1 MLRTSLATGAIL
13 VAATVVFTLPAQ
25 AQDPSG
31 PWPNRAVRIV
41 VPYAP
46 GNTGDITFRQIQP
59 LLETKLGAR
68 FLVDNKAGASGN
80 IGAEEV
86 VRARPDGHTLLLG
99 ATNNYVTNQHLIRG
113 MRFDPLRDLMPIT
126 MVSNA
131 PSVVV
136 VAESMPVNDL
146 RGLSAFA
153 AKASPPLAFGS
164 PGIGTPP
171 HLAAELF
178 RQLAGVEMVHVPY
191 KGSPPAVQ
199 GLVNGETQLYITA
212 FSSVAAMVK
221 AGRLKALAVAGD
233 TRLAA
238 LPQVPTSAEQG
249 MPALRTGNW
258 WGLSAP
264 TGTDPDL
271 IRRIADAIREALS
284 DPGVRDRYQEL
295 GLTAV
300 GNSPSEFAAQMQREA
315 AAWKQVIDKA
325 GLAPN

>member
-1 MLRTSLATGAIL
+1 MFNPRTALWVSLTTLMLPL
-13 VAATVVFTLPAQ
+13 AAT
-25 AQDPSG
+25 AQDNA
-31 PWPNRAVRIV
+31 PWPNRAVRVV

-59 LLETKLGAR
+59 LLEAKLGAR
-68 FLVDNKAGASGN
+68 FLIDNKAGASGN

-86 VRARPDGHTLLLG
+86 VRSKPDGYTLLLG

-113 MRFDPLRDLMPIT
+113 MRFDPLRDLAPIT

-136 VAESMPVNDL
+136 VAETMAASNL
-146 RGLSAFA
+146 KELSAIA

-199 GLVNGETQLYITA
+199 GLINNETQLYVTA

-233 TRLAA
+233 SRLAA
-238 LPQVPTSAEQG
+238 LPNVPTSAEQG

-264 TGTDPDL
+264 AGTDAEL
-271 IRRIADAIREALS
+271 IRRIAAA
-284 DPGVRDRYQEL
+284 VRDTLADTAVRERYQEL

-300 GNSPSEFAAQMQREA
+300 GNSPADFAAQMQREA
-315 AAWKQVIDKA
+315 STWKQVIDKA
-325 GLAPN
+325 GLTPN

>member
-1 MLRTSLATGAIL
+1 MTLNRIRAMALSLT
-13 VAATVVFTLPAQ
+13 AALFPVISQ
-25 AQDPSG
+25 AQDAG

-59 LLETKLGAR
+59 LLESRLGAR
-68 FLVDNKAGASGN
+68 FLIDNKSGASGN

-86 VRARPDGHTLLLG
+86 VRAKPDGHTLLLG

-113 MRFDPLRDLMPIT
+113 MRFDPLQDLMPIT

-136 VAESMPVNDL
+136 VAESLAASDL
-146 RGLSAFA
+146 RGLSVLA
-153 AKASPPLAFGS
+153 AKATPPLAFGS

-199 GLVNGETQLYITA
+199 GLINGETQLYVTA

-221 AGRLKALAVAGD
+221 AGRLKALAVAGES
-233 TRLAA
+233 RLAA
-238 LPQVPTSAEQG
+238 LPEVATSAEQG

-264 TGTDPDL
+264 QGTDPDL
-271 IRRIADAIREALS
+271 VRKIADA
-284 DPGVRDRYQEL
+284 VRDALADATVRARYQEL

-300 GNSPSEFAAQMQREA
+300 GNAPREFAEQMRREA
-315 AAWKQVIDKA
+315 AAWKQVIERA
-325 GLAPN
+325 GLLQGL

>member
-1 MLRTSLATGAIL
+1 MRGCRVALRALFFAISLSMP
-13 VAATVVFTLPAQ
+13 VAVQ
-25 AQDPSG
+25 AQDVG
-31 PWPNRAVRIV
+31 TWPNRAVRVV

-59 LLETKLGAR
+59 ILETKLGTR
-68 FLVDNKAGASGN
+68 FLIDNKAGASGN

-86 VRARPDGHTLLLG
+86 VRAKPDGYTLLLG

-113 MRFDPLRDLMPIT
+113 MRFDPLRDLAPIT

-136 VAESMPVNDL
+136 VGESMQAADL
-146 RGLSAFA
+146 KGLA
-153 AKASPPLAFGS
+153 ALAAQASPALAYGS

-171 HLAAELF
+171 HLAAELL
-178 RQLAGVEMVHVPY
+178 RQLAGVELVHVPY

-199 GLVNGETQLYITA
+199 GLINNETQLYVTA

-233 TRLAA
+233 SRLAA
-238 LPQVPTSAEQG
+238 LPDVPTSAEQG
-249 MPALRTGNW
+249 FPALRTGNW

-264 TGTDPDL
+264 SGTDAEL
-271 IRRIADAIREALS
+271 IQRIALATREALA
-284 DPGVRDRYQEL
+284 DPGVRERYKDL

-300 GNSPSEFAAQMQREA
+300 GNSPAEFADQMRREA
-315 AAWKQVIDKA
+315 AVWKQVIDKA
-325 GLAPN
+325 GLSAN

>member
-1 MLRTSLATGAIL
+1 MHLNRIHAFALGITAALL
-13 VAATVVFTLPAQ
+13 PVASQ
-25 AQDPSG
+25 AQDTG
-31 PWPNRAVRIV
+31 AWPNRAVRVV

-59 LLETKLGAR
+59 LLESRLGAR
-68 FLVDNKAGASGN
+68 FLIDNKSGASGN

-113 MRFDPLRDLMPIT
+113 MRFDPLSDLMPIT

-136 VAESMPVNDL
+136 VAESLAANDL
-146 RGLSAFA
+146 RSLSALA
-153 AKASPPLAFGS
+153 AKATPPFAFGS

-178 RQLAGVEMVHVPY
+178 RQLAGVDMVHVPY

-199 GLVNGETQLYITA
+199 GLINGETQLYVTA

-221 AGRLKALAVAGD
+221 AGRLKALAVAGES
-233 TRLAA
+233 RLAA
-238 LPQVPTSAEQG
+238 LPDVATSAEQG

-264 TGTDPDL
+264 KDTDAEL
-271 IRRIADAIREALS
+271 IRRIADAVKEALA
-284 DPGVRDRYQEL
+284 DPTVRARYQEL

-300 GNSPSEFAAQMQREA
+300 GNAPAEFAEQMRREA
-315 AAWKQVIDKA
+315 ASWKQVIARA
-325 GLAPN
+325 GLQPN